1 MSEERLEHSIA
12 LVLARWMG
20 GENLREATEEV
31 AELARSYFESD
42 EEISFRLTEE
52 MIAQNEKED
61 MMFLMIME
69 DLCCPKPEFFPRL
82 PKNIEWKQS
91 PGFILP

>member
-31 AELARSYFESD
+31 VKLARMHYETGTVDEKEVEFAEAVRAELARESKFFWNSRKMQW
-42 EEISFRLTEE
+42 EANSL
-52 MIAQNEKED
+52 QKE
-61 MMFLMIME
+61 
-69 DLCCPKPEFFPRL
+69 
-82 PKNIEWKQS
+82 W
-91 PGFILP
+91 

>member
-31 AELARSYFESD
+31 VKLARMHYETGTVDEKEVEFAEAVRAELARESKFFAERMVKSY
-42 EEISFRLTEE
+42 
-52 MIAQNEKED
+52 
-61 MMFLMIME
+61 
-69 DLCCPKPEFFPRL
+69 
-82 PKNIEWKQS
+82 
-91 PGFILP
+91 

>member
-1 MSEERLEHSIA
+1 MKEERLEHLIA
-12 LVLARWMG
+12 MVLARWMG

-61 MMFLMIME
+61 MMFLMMAEDDEEQELME
-69 DLCCPKPEFFPRL
+69 
-82 PKNIEWKQS
+82 N
-91 PGFILP
+91 

>member
-31 AELARSYFESD
+31 ARMARLYYETGSSTTRSEYYTDEIGLPEDGKTISNSFYDKPWYFGSSR
-42 EEISFRLTEE
+42 EI
-52 MIAQNEKED
+52 N
-61 MMFLMIME
+61 
-69 DLCCPKPEFFPRL
+69 FFIRIDY
-82 PKNIEWKQS
+82 K
-91 PGFILP
+91 

>member
-1 MSEERLEHSIA
+1 MKEERLEHLIA
-12 LVLARWMG
+12 MVLSRWMG

-52 MIAQNEKED
+52 MIAKNEKED
-61 MMFLMIME
+61 MMFLMMAEDDEEQELME
-69 DLCCPKPEFFPRL
+69 K
-82 PKNIEWKQS
+82 
-91 PGFILP
+91 

>member
-1 MSEERLEHSIA
+1 MKEERLEHLIA
-12 LVLARWMG
+12 MVLSRWMG

-61 MMFLMIME
+61 MMFLMMAEDDEEQELME
-69 DLCCPKPEFFPRL
+69 K
-82 PKNIEWKQS
+82 
-91 PGFILP
+91 